1 MANKIIYFLG
11 VLISSLLISSG
22 AYAAVDIEVA
32 YIFNTFSF
40 LVCAFLVMWM
50 AAGFCMLESGLVT
63 TKSVSTI
70 AAKNI
75 GKFAIVSVMFY
86 LVGYNLGYGDSEN
99 PYFGSFEIW
108 TDNSSLET
116 GYSDYSDWL
125 FQTLF
130 VCATCSIVSGA
141 VAERIKIWPFF
152 IFSAILGGFIY
163 PIQMSWEW
171 GGGWLDSLGFADFAG
186 STLVHACGGAAAL
199 AGIMILGPRLGRFT
213 DDGSPQ
219 NMAPFAA
226 SSIPLVTLGT
236 FILWMGWYG
245 FNGIDPRFF
254 AEQFAYFLT
263 IVAGLY
269 FIYLFLFAGLNA
281 SERKNL
287 ILLFLLF
294 IGAAAF
300 WSGFDQSAGSLNIF
314 ARDYTDLSVAGY
326 KIPVGWLQFAN
337 PIIVVLFAPIFAG
350 IWAQLARKNLDP
362 SLPFK
367 FAIGLLF
374 MALSFFVMI
383 IAVNLAI
390 ESSPVG
396 MQWLLLTYLFQTW
409 GELALS
415 PIGLSAF
422 SRYGPKRYMGQMF
435 GLWFLASAIG
445 GVLAGL
451 LGGEA
456 LDGGLETIS
465 PVFEFMI
472 QYYLV
477 IAVALIALSFVIK
490 TAKE

>member
-1 MANKIIYFLG
+1 MANKIFYFTG
-11 VLISSLLISSG
+11 FLICSLLISSG
-22 AYAAVDIEVA
+22 VYAAVDIEVA

-86 LVGYNLGYGDSEN
+86 LVGYNLGYGDSDN
-99 PYFGSFEIW
+99 PYFGSFKIW

-163 PIQMSWEW
+163 PVQMSWEW

-245 FNGIDPRFF
+245 FNGGSQLALGSFEDSTAMSRIFMNTQLAACGGCIAGAVITRILGGKTDIIMMLNG
-254 AEQFAYFLT
+254 AL
-263 IVAGLY
+263 AGLVS
-269 FIYLFLFAGLNA
+269 ITAEPLMPSPML
-281 SERKNL
+281 S
-287 ILLFLLF
+287 IF
-294 IGAAAF
+294 IGAMGGVIMYFGTNFLERMRLDDVVGA
-300 WSGFDQSAGSLNIF
+300 
-314 ARDYTDLSVAGY
+314 
-326 KIPVGWLQFAN
+326 IPVHM
-337 PIIVVLFAPIFAG
+337 FAG
-350 IWAQLARKNLDP
+350 IFGTLVVPISNPDTSFIIQLIGVGSVCIFVFIMSYVCMYVIK
-362 SLPFK
+362 ST
-367 FAIGLLF
+367 IGLRISNEAEKLGTDKAEVGV
-374 MALSFFVMI
+374 MAYSI
-383 IAVNLAI
+383 
-390 ESSPVG
+390 
-396 MQWLLLTYLFQTW
+396 
-409 GELALS
+409 
-415 PIGLSAF
+415 
-422 SRYGPKRYMGQMF
+422 R
-435 GLWFLASAIG
+435 
-445 GVLAGL
+445 
-451 LGGEA
+451 
-456 LDGGLETIS
+456 D
-465 PVFEFMI
+465 
-472 QYYLV
+472 
-477 IAVALIALSFVIK
+477 
-490 TAKE
+490 

>member
-1 MANKIIYFLG
+1 MANKIFYFIG
-11 VLISSLLISSG
+11 FLICSLLINSG

-86 LVGYNLGYGDSEN
+86 LVGYNLGYGDADN
-99 PYFGSFEIW
+99 PYFGSCEIW
-108 TDNSSLET
+108 RDNSSLET

-199 AGIMILGPRLGRFT
+199 AGVMILGPRLGRFT

-245 FNGIDPRFF
+245 FNGGSQLALGSFEDSTAMSRIFMNTQLAACGGCIAGAVITRILGGKTDIIMMLNG
-254 AEQFAYFLT
+254 AL
-263 IVAGLY
+263 AGLVS
-269 FIYLFLFAGLNA
+269 ITAEPLMPSPML
-281 SERKNL
+281 S
-287 ILLFLLF
+287 IV
-294 IGAAAF
+294 IG
-300 WSGFDQSAGSLNIF
+300 
-314 ARDYTDLSVAGY
+314 
-326 KIPVGWLQFAN
+326 
-337 PIIVVLFAPIFAG
+337 
-350 IWAQLARKNLDP
+350 
-362 SLPFK
+362 
-367 FAIGLLF
+367 
-374 MALSFFVMI
+374 
-383 IAVNLAI
+383 
-390 ESSPVG
+390 
-396 MQWLLLTYLFQTW
+396 
-409 GELALS
+409 
-415 PIGLSAF
+415 
-422 SRYGPKRYMGQMF
+422 
-435 GLWFLASAIG
+435 AIG
-445 GVLAGL
+445 GVIMYFGTNFLEKMKLDDVVGAIPVHMFAGIFGTLIVPISNPDTSFGIQL
-451 LGGEA
+451 LGVG
-456 LDGGLETIS
+456 S
-465 PVFEFMI
+465 VCVF
-472 QYYLV
+472 V
-477 IAVALIALSFVIK
+477 FVISYICFSVIK
-490 TAKE
+490 STIGLRISNEAEKLGTDKAEVGVMAYSIRD